1 MGQQSNVDIDTQRQ
15 EMRAEL
21 EALKQ
26 KVLDELKQ
34 KSAQLE
40 QEADDLE

>member
-1 MGQQSNVDIDTQRQ
+1 
-15 EMRAEL
+15 MRAEL

-26 KVLDELKQ
+26 KVLEELKQ

-40 QEADDLE
+40 TEADDLEN